1 MMNKSR
7 GITRIFMASL
17 FLAAIFGC
25 IPDTQKAVVSTPQVL
40 SPTPLPMDTI
50 DRRIAYFTTVLKNNG
65 VSNEQ
70 RELASNLLETYKTI
84 KKFFLEKSG
93 RYDYNE
99 VVLSLLKSLNNLEER
114 YFSTE
119 GFDKKQEI
127 KVVHRLTLEHKNIM
141 ERYLDGD
148 YQGVIK
154 SCVELE
160 ASYGPDALTPEIGLL
175 LALALAE
182 QGLLDEAVNV
192 GDRIVRELEGKPDLI
207 RLIAQ
212 IIDWQIELGQGEKA
226 SGSFKKLMDEMQ
238 QRQAIFKSAE
248 KRVIRR
254 GEKIAR
260 TELPSEKSSGIGN
273 VTATP
278 DTTEGVLDEVDR
290 LVKNHEFQVA
300 KILLI
305 KHRLKLREE
314 PEIETIDEALRSVNL
329 AEEKFQYDEDMKTI
343 QNKEV
348 LLLAGKL
355 IEEEQFEQAI
365 TRLEDLEKNQDV
377 TSETSKLKELAI
389 EKIIKRE
396 RNRAAKLFLMADK
409 AVDPEEKEAL
419 LVSSYDILKALI
431 DNYPSS
437 PLNVKIN
444 NHVQKIIEALDKL
457 RKETD

>member
-1 MMNKSR
+1 MNKSP
-7 GITRIFMASL
+7 GITRILVASL
-17 FLAAIFGC
+17 FLAAVFGC
-25 IPDTQKAVVSTPQVL
+25 IPDTQKAVVSTPPGF

-50 DRRIAYFTTVLKNNG
+50 DKRIAYFTTVLENNR

-84 KKFFLEKSG
+84 KKSFSKNSG

-119 GFDKKQEI
+119 GFDKKQDI
-127 KVVHRLTLEHKNIM
+127 KVVHRLTLELKNIM

-148 YQGVIK
+148 YEGVIK
-154 SCVELE
+154 GCIELE

-175 LALALAE
+175 LALSLAE

-212 IIDWQIELGQGEKA
+212 VIEWQLELGHGENA
-226 SGSFKKLMDEMQ
+226 SGSFKTLMDEMQ
-238 QRQAIFKSAE
+238 QRQATFKSVE
-248 KRVIRR
+248 NRVIRR
-254 GEKIAR
+254 EEKIAR
-260 TELPSEKSSGIGN
+260 TALASEKTSGTGN
-273 VTATP
+273 VSAPP
-278 DTTEGVLDEVDR
+278 DTTEAVLEEVDR
-290 LVKNHEFQVA
+290 LIKNHEFQVA

-329 AEEKFQYDEDMKTI
+329 AEEKYQYDENMKTI
-343 QNKEV
+343 QKKEV
-348 LLLAGKL
+348 LLLARQL

-377 TSETSKLKELAI
+377 TSETIRLKDLAI
-389 EKIIKRE
+389 EKIINRE
-396 RNRAAKLFLMADK
+396 RNQAAKLFLMAGEV
-409 AVDPEEKEAL
+409 VDPEEKEAL
-419 LVSSYDILKALI
+419 LISSYEKLKALI

-437 PLNVKIN
+437 PLNIKIN
-444 NHVQKIIEALDKL
+444 NHIHKIIEALDKL
-457 RKETD
+457 RKETE